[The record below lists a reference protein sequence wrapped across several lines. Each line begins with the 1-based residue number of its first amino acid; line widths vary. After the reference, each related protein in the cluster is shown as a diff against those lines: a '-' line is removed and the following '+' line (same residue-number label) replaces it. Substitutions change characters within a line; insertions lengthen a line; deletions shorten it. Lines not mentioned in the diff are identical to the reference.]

1 MSGSSPD
8 VPVRYNS
15 GQRDRELHT
24 LRCGL
29 IVLGMLGILVMPLGQ
44 LVAKSTVTAS
54 VDSVLNADRSPSPND
69 LAIVL
74 AAHQNATRVIVR
86 LTAVGGAAV
95 ALLAFGTLYVAGRKP
110 SGVSEEADRHVT

>member
-8 VPVRYNS
+8 VPVRYES
-15 GQRDRELHT
+15 GQRDRELHL
-24 LRCGL
+24 LRGGL
-29 IVLGMLGILVMPLGQ
+29 VVLGLLGILAMPFGALVSKVIAAAAVDAVLTAGQ
-44 LVAKSTVTAS
+44 LQDPEYRT
-54 VDSVLNADRSPSPND
+54 
-69 LAIVL
+69 IVRQ
-74 AAHQNATRVIVR
+74 AQQNAGRVIVR